1 MAKRISLHEFQ
12 AGLARRLAEARDTR
26 ASALLGIQAGHRHW
40 LLDLTEAGEILA
52 VPPLA
57 TVPLGAT
64 WFRGLASVR
73 GNLFGVVDF
82 AAFHGDAPTPAA
94 GHARLLLVGVRH
106 DLNCALLVSRAL
118 GLRQIEDFE
127 VLSAAHDADQPW
139 IGDEL
144 RDSRGIHWTRLRVS
158 ELLKHSRFLDAAAQS

>member
-26 ASALLGIQAGHRHW
+26 ASALLAVQVGQRNW
-40 LLDLTEAGEILA
+40 LIDLTEAGEILA

-57 TVPLGAT
+57 TVPLAEP

-82 AAFHGDAPTPAA
+82 ASFHGDTPIAPV

-106 DLNCALLVSRAL
+106 ELNCAILVSRAL
-118 GLRQIEDFE
+118 GLRSIDDFE
-127 VLSAAHDADQPW
+127 VASSAADPERPWVGDILHDSLGTP
-139 IGDEL
+139 
-144 RDSRGIHWTRLRVS
+144 WTRLKVA
-158 ELLKHSRFLDAAAQS
+158 ELLGHPRFLDAAQS

>member
-26 ASALLGIQAGHRHW
+26 ASALLAIQAGKRNW
-40 LLDLTEAGEILA
+40 LVDLTEAGEILA

-57 TVPLGAT
+57 PVPLSQH

-73 GNLFGVVDF
+73 GTLFGVVDF
-82 AAFHGDAPTPAA
+82 ASFHGDTPIAAA

-106 DLNCALLVSRAL
+106 DLNCAILVSRAL
-118 GLRQIEDFE
+118 GLRAIEDFE
-127 VLSAAHDADQPW
+127 VLPASPDAEQPW
-139 IGDEL
+139 IGDQL
-144 RDSRGIHWTRLRVS
+144 RDSRGTHWTRLKVAD
-158 ELLKHSRFLDAAAQS
+158 LLNHPSFLDAAQS

>member
-26 ASALLGIQAGHRHW
+26 ASALLAVQVGQRNW
-40 LLDLTEAGEILA
+40 LIDLTEAGEILA

-57 TVPLGAT
+57 TVPLAEP

-82 AAFHGDAPTPAA
+82 AAFHGDAPIPPV
-94 GHARLLLVGVRH
+94 GHARLLLIGVRH
-106 DLNCALLVSRAL
+106 ELNCAILVSRAL
-118 GLRQIEDFE
+118 GLRSIDDFE
-127 VLSAAHDADQPW
+127 VASSATDPERPWVGDVLHDSLGTP
-139 IGDEL
+139 
-144 RDSRGIHWTRLRVS
+144 WTRLKVA
-158 ELLKHSRFLDAAAQS
+158 ELLNHPRFLDAAQS

>member
-12 AGLARRLAEARDTR
+12 AGLARRLAGAQDNR
-26 ASALLGIQAGHRHW
+26 ASALLAVQAGKRNW
-40 LLDLTEAGEILA
+40 LVDLTEAGEILA

-57 TVPLGAT
+57 PVPLAQS

-82 AAFHGDAPTPAA
+82 AAFHDDLPIAPV

-106 DLNCALLVSRAL
+106 NQNCALLVTRAL
-118 GLRQIEDFE
+118 GLRSIEDFE
-127 VLSAAHDADQPW
+127 PVPTHADADRPW
-139 IGDEL
+139 VGEQLQDAY
-144 RDSRGIHWTRLRVS
+144 GNAWTRLKVAD
-158 ELLKHSRFLDAAAQS
+158 LLNHARFLDAAQS

>member
-26 ASALLGIQAGHRHW
+26 ASAFLGVQAGKRHW
-40 LLDLTEAGEILA
+40 LVDLTEAGEILA

-57 TVPLGAT
+57 PVPLSEH

-82 AAFHGDAPTPAA
+82 AAFHGDQAIAPA

-106 DLNCALLVSRAL
+106 NLNCALLVTRAL
-118 GLRQIEDFE
+118 GLRSLEDFE
-127 VLSAAHDADQPW
+127 LLPSSPDADQPW
-139 IGDEL
+139 IGDHL
-144 RDSRGIHWTRLRVS
+144 RDARGTAWTRLKVAD
-158 ELLKHSRFLDAAAQS
+158 LLNNSRFLDAAQS